1 MNTKNAS
8 KHYKESNPHKST
20 LEPLEQFDF
29 KELKDGSGT
38 VLIGNDS
45 IGAYLTVIEALLKN
59 QQNVTVLSR
68 GRYNSLAIDVCNVI
82 QNKNRGKIEKM
93 KTRTAINPF
102 DKKRVSVLEV
112 RLTFLKQL
120 VETI

>member
-1 MNTKNAS
+1 M
-8 KHYKESNPHKST
+8 HKST
-20 LEPLEQFDF
+20 LQPLDQFDF

-45 IGAYLTVIEALLKN
+45 FGAYVTVIESLLKN
-59 QQNVTVLSR
+59 HQNVNVLSR

-82 QNKNRGKIEKM
+82 QNKGHGLIEEM
-93 KTRTAINPF
+93 KTRTAVNPV

-112 RLTFLKQL
+112 RLTFSKTNA
-120 VETI
+120 VGSNEKIG